1 MKSGHKMISFIFYE
15 QFVQMTRLRAT
26 FDTLQIAFGSPDLAP
41 PSVHTIGFYSLRIR
55 TVRVGTRTPRHLHA
69 SNSTI
74 FRMAQNRYQWNR
86 QNAHS
91 LEPIGF
97 QWNER
102 CPDTKTRSKCQRVT
116 EKWKVANYDKS
127 TRKALQNMQRMFVT
141 FCCPMVRSLEIS
153 KIANTQIKFIA
164 TERFLF
170 LNLES
175 MHAPRRSIDTI

>member
-1 MKSGHKMISFIFYE
+1 MTSFIFYK
-15 QFVQMTRLRAT
+15 QFVPMTRHHAP
-26 FDTLQIAFGSPDLAP
+26 FDTLQIAFGCPDLAP
-41 PSVHTIGFYSLRIR
+41 PSVHTIEFYSLRIR
-55 TVRVGTRTPRHLHA
+55 TVRVGTWTPHHLHA

-74 FRMAQNRYQWNR
+74 CRMAQNRYQWNR

-91 LEPIGF
+91 LEPIRF

-116 EKWKVANYDKS
+116 GKWKVAIYLHIN
-127 TRKALQNMQRMFVT
+127 AECPLQNMQRMFVT

-153 KIANTQIKFIA
+153 KIANTQIEFIA
-164 TERFLF
+164 TEMILF